1 MNIRTLAQVI
11 NNPVIGT
18 LGTGGNTN
26 AAPNVAVLLGTFI
39 RVMVILAGLGF
50 ILYFVIGAV
59 EWITGGGD
67 KGKVEEAK
75 NHIINA
81 ITGLTVMLAL
91 YAVLVFLN
99 QVLHIDLL
107 NIVWP
112 TPAGSTATPT
122 AAP

>member
-1 MNIRTLAQVI
+1 MNKFLLAQVI
-11 NNPVIGT
+11 NNPALQGT

-26 AAPNVAVLLGTFI
+26 SASNVALLIGTFI
-39 RVMVILAGLGF
+39 RVMVIIASLGF

-81 ITGLTVMLAL
+81 LTGLIVMLAF
-91 YAVLVFLN
+91 YAVAVFLN
-99 QVLHIDLL
+99 EVLHINLL

-112 TPAGSTATPT
+112 TPTTTPATP
-122 AAP
+122 

>member
-1 MNIRTLAQVI
+1 MNKFLLAQVI
-11 NNPVIGT
+11 RNPALQGA

-26 AAPNVAVLLGTFI
+26 SASNVALLIGTFI
-39 RVMVILAGLGF
+39 RVMVIIASLGF

-81 ITGLTVMLAL
+81 LTGLVVMLAFF
-91 YAVLVFLN
+91 AVAVFLN

-107 NIVWP
+107 NIIWP
-112 TPAGSTATPT
+112 TPTTTPPATP
-122 AAP
+122 